1 MLNGRPKGYR
11 TPVGPYVPTRSVPVI
26 VCHCR
31 AVSDRSIRSA
41 IRCGA
46 DDLGAVT
53 DLCGAG
59 GDCGGCRLRIE
70 HLLAVERPVLVRV
83 AS

>member
-1 MLNGRPKGYR
+1 
-11 TPVGPYVPTRSVPVI
+11 VI

-31 AVSDRSIRSA
+31 VVSDRVIRAA

-46 DDLGAVT
+46 DDLDDVVEF
-53 DLCGAG
+53 CGAG
-59 GDCGGCRLRIE
+59 GDCGGCHVRIE
-70 HLLAVERPVLVRV
+70 QLLAIEVPVLVRV